1 MVFKNLIK
9 KLLYK
14 LYHNAVGLNHKNIRS
29 LLEKDAKTVFLDLGC
44 DDGIL
49 TKELAAHIGTKR
61 MYGIDIVA
69 KRLKRAKRLGIITVK
84 ADLNKKLPFKNR
96 SFDAIHANQ
105 VIEHVTNVDV
115 FIAEVKR
122 LLRPGGYAIISTEN
136 GSSWCNIF
144 ASVMGWQIFSLTNV
158 TSKALGIGNPLSY
171 YRNEPLELSS
181 WLHKTIFNIRGLK
194 ELFEVYGFQIEEV
207 KGAGYFPLPSSLGVF
222 DVTHSHFITIKVRKK

>member
-1 MVFKNLIK
+1 M
-9 KLLYK
+9 YK
-14 LYHNAVGLNHKNIRS
+14 LYHNAVDLNHKNIRS

-69 KRLKRAKRLGIITVK
+69 KRLKRAKRLGIITLK
-84 ADLNKKLPFKNR
+84 ADLNKKIPFKDR
-96 SFDAIHANQ
+96 SFDVIHANQ

-158 TSKALGIGNPLSY
+158 TNKALGIGNPLAY

-207 KGAGYFPLPSSLGVF
+207 KGAGYFPLPSSLGIF

>member
-1 MVFKNLIK
+1 M
-9 KLLYK
+9 YK
-14 LYHNAVGLNHKNIRS
+14 LYHNAVDLNHKNIRS

-84 ADLNKKLPFKNR
+84 ADLNKKIPFKDR

-105 VIEHVTNVDV
+105 VIEHFTNVDS